1 MAFIFGWVVNAQKDQ
16 WFPSAQFDIHVD
28 GQATQTIEK
37 NSSQTAEK
45 NSSQTAGESSKE
57 EASTISIQDLTSAKF
72 EVPNIF
78 NVHQM
83 QGKWYY
89 LHQKSLWQFDEKS
102 RQASV
107 VIEYQSLPQN
117 TNLSE
122 AQKMVLERLRHS
134 YHGFLS
140 LEACSEDVLM
150 LSKGGEYFVYL
161 VSKNQL
167 KPLALAHSGLNVEC
181 HFKNQFVSYS
191 ADGDLWVQSFNDDFE
206 KKGQPIALSNR
217 KGNEK
222 IMYGEAE
229 LIAQE
234 EMDRSYGYRWH
245 DENAYLAYTKVD
257 LTDVQIQKRMALS
270 ASGSQMIEQPY
281 PSTGSANAKISLY
294 VAEMGKVNQ
303 IKAMPKAIEIP
314 KPEGFEYLARFEFF
328 EDCLFVQ
335 WQTRDQKLLKLY
347 QACAPTFKAKEIL
360 EEKSDSWVAL
370 HDDLSIDHKH
380 LIWSSERNG
389 TKQLFAISRDGKKT
403 MALTSPS
410 DPVISLAYVSQDR
423 IYYYKSINQGLE
435 KHLFSIKREA
445 IGFDGTSPM
454 KDDLAYQKLDETR
467 HTLAPGYHQIQFLGN
482 DRYLHRYTHLNQPY
496 QTQVLEGRLMLDEK
510 NQPIEAQSKAWAIE
524 MKNEA
529 FERLLKPKTEFKSI
543 KTPSGEDLNIVIY
556 YPIGFNPK
564 HQYPVL
570 NYVYGGPTSQVVT
583 NQWSRQNLL
592 WYYLAHQGYFV
603 YSVDNRG
610 TPNRS
615 TAFTRA
621 MYHQLGKVEVD
632 DHLLAANWVKANVK
646 GVDPHR
652 FGIYGWSYGGYLTGL
667 MMTHPQNP
675 YQAGI
680 SVAPVSHW
688 SLYDTHY
695 TERYLGTPQ
704 AEKDLY
710 QKSSIL
716 DRLDHFKGD
725 LLLVHGMSDDN
736 VLFDHSIRWMEM
748 MQEKGI
754 NFELMTYPG
763 AGHAINQG
771 NQRFHLYQS
780 MGDFLDRKLKA
791 KRR

>member
-1 MAFIFGWVVNAQKDQ
+1 MKSFLLICVAFIFGWFVNDQKDQ
-16 WFPSAQFDIHVD
+16 WFPSKSDVD
-28 GQATQTIEK
+28 LPQSTQSYDK
-37 NSSQTAEK
+37 NQSHKADKSAKQ
-45 NSSQTAGESSKE
+45 E
-57 EASTISIQDLTSAKF
+57 EAPAISIQDLTSAKF
-72 EVPNIF
+72 DVPNIF
-78 NVHQM
+78 NVYQM

-107 VIEYQSLPQN
+107 VIDYKSLPQN
-117 TNLSE
+117 ANLSE

-140 LEACSEDVLM
+140 LESCSDDVFM
-150 LSKGGEYFVYL
+150 LNKGGEYFVYI

-181 HFKNQFVSYS
+181 HFTNQFVSYS
-191 ADGDLWVQSFNDDFE
+191 AEGDLWVQYFDDAFE
-206 KKGQPIALSNR
+206 KKGQAIALTNR

-222 IMYGEAE
+222 ITYGEAE

-245 DENAYLAYTKVD
+245 DGKAYLAYTKVD

-294 VAEMGKVNQ
+294 VAEMANPNK

-314 KPEGFEYLARFEFF
+314 KPEGFEYLPRFEFF
-328 EDCLFVQ
+328 EDCLFIQ

-347 QACAPTFKAKEIL
+347 QACAPAFKAKEIF

-370 HDDLSIDHKH
+370 HDDLIINENYF
-380 LIWSSERNG
+380 IWPSERNG
-389 TKQLFAISRDGKKT
+389 STQLFAISRDGKKT
-403 MALTSPS
+403 MALTNPS
-410 DPVISLAYVSQDR
+410 DPVISLAYLSYDR

-435 KHLFSIKREA
+435 KHLFSIKKSIEFKA
-445 IGFDGTSPM
+445 TDPV
-454 KDDLAYQKLDETR
+454 KDDLAYQRLDETR
-467 HTLAPGYHQIQFLGN
+467 HTFAPGYHQIQFLG
-482 DRYLHRYTHLNQPY
+482 DDQYLHRYTHLNQPY
-496 QTQVLEGRLMLDEK
+496 QTQVVEGSFILDEK
-510 NQPIEAQSKAWAIE
+510 NQPIDAQSKAWAIE
-524 MKNEA
+524 MKNED
-529 FERLLKPKTEFKSI
+529 FEQLAKPKTEFKSI
-543 KTPSGEDLNIVIY
+543 KTPNGEDLNIVIY
-556 YPIGFNPK
+556 YPIGFDPK

-592 WYYLAHQGYFV
+592 WYYLAHQGYIV

-621 MYHQLGKVEVD
+621 MYHQVGKVEVD

-667 MMTHPQNP
+667 MMTHPENP
-675 YQAGI
+675 YQVGI

-710 QKSSIL
+710 QTSSIL
-716 DRLDHFKGD
+716 DRLDNFKGD

-771 NQRFHLYQS
+771 NQRFHLYQT
-780 MGDFLDRKLKA
+780 MGDFLDRKLKGN
-791 KRR
+791 RR